1 MLDFLYYKLFL
12 VVKLIS
18 IISGIYLFRGKK
30 NKFYVCIIYYGFVSG
45 TMLGYL
51 INERYITGLATSS
64 ILIVGSILL
73 SKFCKVR
80 EQLIIEVILGI
91 QYIYI
96 TARIVLRIF
105 HIDFYEILNIYPD
118 LVGDYLNLD
127 FALILSV
134 ILTAILVL
142 VFQFANINLK
152 KELCYQCLA
161 VFYVFGGIFAHT
173 DGAFEITGEWQDLFL
188 PWLNIEYGGM
198 YKLSW
203 LGIMGITIILVV
215 MYRFTQNSEKAE

>member
-1 MLDFLYYKLFL
+1 MLEFLYYRLFL

-18 IISGIYLFRGKK
+18 IISGIYLFKDNK
-30 NKFYVCIIYYGFVSG
+30 NKFYVCVIYYGFVSG

-51 INERYITGLATSS
+51 INERYLTSLAMSS
-64 ILIVGSILL
+64 ILIVGSVLL
-73 SKFCKVR
+73 NKFCKVG
-80 EQLIIEVILGI
+80 EQLIIEVILTI

-96 TARIVLRIF
+96 TARILLRII

-127 FALILSV
+127 FALLLSV

-142 VFQFANINLK
+142 VFRIVNIKCN
-152 KELCYQCLA
+152 KELCYWCMS
-161 VFYVFGGIFAHT
+161 VFFVSGGILAHT
-173 DGAFEITGEWQDLFL
+173 GGAFEITGEWQDLFL

-198 YKLSW
+198 YKISW
-203 LGIMGITIILVV
+203 LVIMSITIILI
-215 MYRFTQNSEKAE
+215 MIHRLTQNDETN